1 MLPSWRHGPK
11 CWSGKRGCRPSSGST
26 GEWHANGRSHRL
38 QADYVIVGA
47 GSAGCV
53 LANRLTE
60 DATTRVVLI
69 EAGGRDWNPLIHIPA
84 GYMKLLD
91 HPTLTWGFK
100 AEADPGTNGRVI
112 NYPRGR
118 VLGGSSSI
126 NGMIYVRGQPEDFD
140 HWGQLGNRGWSWDDV
155 LPYFRKA
162 ENWEGEEDAV
172 HGKGGPLFT
181 SHGRDRPLLCREAV
195 EAGRQLGLEYREDV
209 NDLPAGASD
218 GIGWVQQTRCGRLR
232 ASAARSYLRPVLKR
246 PNLQVITGAL
256 VHRVLFDGTRAVGV
270 VYSRD
275 GGMERVDAAG
285 EVILAAGAIGSP
297 HILQLSGV
305 GDVEHLGR
313 AGIAVHHELRGVG
326 RNMQDHYLARVAC
339 TVHGAP
345 SLNQQSRGLG
355 LAGQVLRY
363 LATGNGIL
371 TYAASLVAASVKVLP
386 ESATPDVQALFVHGS
401 YSTGGAR
408 SPDAM
413 PGMTCGMWQMRPLS
427 RGYVEARSPRPR
439 EQPNINPR
447 YFSDET
453 DCRVAVAGLRWIRRL
468 FAAPA
473 LAKYVVAETVPGK
486 DVESDDELLHYAKQ
500 TGGTVF
506 HATCTCK
513 MGRDLLA
520 VVDDRLRVQGL
531 ERLRVIDASVMPTV
545 TSTNTNASTIMIAE
559 KGAAMIREDARVA
572 MPA

>member
-1 MLPSWRHGPK
+1 MR
-11 CWSGKRGCRPSSGST
+11 
-26 GEWHANGRSHRL
+26 
-38 QADYVIVGA
+38 ADYVIVGA

-60 DATTRVVLI
+60 ESGARVVLL

-100 AEADPGTNGRVI
+100 AEADPGTAGRAI
-112 NYPRGR
+112 AYPRGR

-140 HWGQLGNRGWSWDDV
+140 HWAQFGNRGWSWDSV
-155 LPYFRKA
+155 LPFFRKA
-162 ENWEGEEDAV
+162 ENWEGKEDAV

-181 SHGRDRPLLCREAV
+181 AHGRDRPLLCRAAV
-195 EAGRQLGLEYREDV
+195 EAGKQIGCEYREDV
-209 NDLPAGASD
+209 NDLPRDAGD
-218 GIGWVQQTRCGRLR
+218 GIGWVQQTRGGRRR
-232 ASAARSYLRPVLKR
+232 ASAARSYLQPALRR

-270 VYSRD
+270 EYSRN
-275 GGMERVDAAG
+275 GTTERVDATG
-285 EVILAAGAIGSP
+285 EVILAAGAVGSP

-305 GDVEHLGR
+305 GDPEHLGR
-313 AGIAVHHELRGVG
+313 VGIDVRHALRGVG
-326 RNMQDHYLARVAC
+326 RNMQDHYLARISCSVE
-339 TVHGAP
+339 GAP

-386 ESATPDVQALFVHGS
+386 ESATPDVQALFAHGS
-401 YSTGGAR
+401 YAPGVSRQLDTT
-408 SPDAM
+408 

-427 RGYVEARSPRPR
+427 RGYVEARSPRPQ

-453 DCRVAVAGLRWIRRL
+453 DCRAAVGGLRWIRKL

-473 LAKYVVAETVPGK
+473 LAKYVVAETAPGN
-486 DVESDDELLHYAKQ
+486 DVQSDDELLDYVRQ

-513 MGRDLLA
+513 MGHDMLA
-520 VVDDRLRVQGL
+520 VVDDRLRVHGL
-531 ERLRVIDASVMPTV
+531 ERLRVIDASVMPAV
-545 TSTNTNASTIMIAE
+545 TSTNTNAPTIMIAE
-559 KGAAMIREDARVA
+559 KGAAMVREDARTAVA
-572 MPA
+572 A